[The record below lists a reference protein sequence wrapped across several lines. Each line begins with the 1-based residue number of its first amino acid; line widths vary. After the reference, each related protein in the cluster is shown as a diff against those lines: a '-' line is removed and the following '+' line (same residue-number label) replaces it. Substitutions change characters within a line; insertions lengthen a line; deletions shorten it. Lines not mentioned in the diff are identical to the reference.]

1 MNKVLTK
8 EDEEIF
14 VNWLLTPNEERPP
27 LSIQAPL
34 KYLFKNTSIGTT
46 TGLLQDLRQAFITV
60 NSVRKSIGLNSLDKS
75 YRRFLLNKSSVFT
88 ENPFIIPCF
97 KPKTPSNAVSLK
109 FNYWDYLFSHSIKK
123 SQNIKE
129 ISDIAFSNM
138 LSSINF
144 YPISDVLICIDEEDY
159 LNNVIKLASFEE
171 RSPLEYPFKHIVYS
185 PSYYT
190 ALTSNYESLLN
201 IDAFMPIFCKTSPI
215 KFYFSE
221 VDSWEQKGRDMYIPD
236 EWYYTQMEDIL
247 TNRTSLPCLIPKVL
261 YIGEGDYAPN
271 FPQRG
276 YLRESSYEK
285 VKDSDYFKY
294 LEFYF
299 SQLYII
305 KGI

>member
-34 KYLFKNTSIGTT
+34 KYLFKDRATD
-46 TGLLQDLRQAFITV
+46 LEQDIKQVFYTV
-60 NSVRKSIGLNSLDKS
+60 NSTRKCIGLNSLDKS

-97 KPKTPSNAVSLK
+97 KPKTPSNAISLK
-109 FNYWDYLFSHSIKK
+109 SNYWDYLFSHPVRKRQFI
-123 SQNIKE
+123 NE
-129 ISDIAFSNM
+129 ISDIAFSNI

-144 YPISDVLICIDEEDY
+144 YPISDVLICIDEEEY

-171 RSPLEYPFKHIVYS
+171 RSPLEYPFKQLVYS

-190 ALTSNYESLLN
+190 ALTSSDDSLLN
-201 IDAFMPIFCKTSPI
+201 IDAFMPIFCTTSPI

-221 VDSWEQKGRDMYIPD
+221 VNSWGQKGEDMYIPD
-236 EWYYTQMEDIL
+236 EWYYTKMEDIL
-247 TNRTSLPCLIPKVL
+247 TNRTSLPCLIPKGI